1 MKGKPDDMRP
11 TAVEDVTRRL
21 IGKILANRLW
31 KQASEIF
38 RKENSTCYSDL
49 YKKQPNGH
57 VPLWNGC
64 NNPGV

>member
-31 KQASEIF
+31 KQAAEIF
-38 RKENSTCYSDL
+38 RKENSTCYFDL
-49 YKKQPNGH
+49 K
-57 VPLWNGC
+57 
-64 NNPGV
+64 